1 MKMETI
7 FAFSVFHFS
16 SHVNC
21 SVFVPHNERF
31 SILANWNVFIFI
43 LYRCIHIHICTRT
56 YEHIYLSIYPNN
68 VDCYAHIAFSAQP
81 SIFIFFFA
89 SSSTKRENS
98 SAENKR
104 SEIFYYYYM
113 ISNSWIYGYILSRIH
128 IQYAI
133 KGVYVRV
140 GNSCNVYY
148 YYIFYML
155 LCIRL

>member
-81 SIFIFFFA
+81 SIFIFFLLHLQQNE
-89 SSSTKRENS
+89 KIVQQQ
-98 SAENKR
+98 NKR

-113 ISNSWIYGYILSRIH
+113 ISNSQIYGYIL
-128 IQYAI
+128 QYAI